1 MRLKKEIDDAA
12 IKDIRNLFRLKKEN
26 EPIKCKV
33 IRDIRNLFEHDEKE
47 DYYIEYESNGD
58 RNKALLIEIYLNEIR
73 PYLKGIINN
82 LKKSAT

>member
-1 MRLKKEIDDAA
+1 MRLKKERDDAA

-26 EPIKCKV
+26 EVIKCSV

-82 LKKSAT
+82 LQKSAT

>member
-26 EPIKCKV
+26 EAIKCRV

>member
-1 MRLKKEIDDAA
+1 MRLKKERYDAA

-26 EPIKCKV
+26 EAIKCKV

>member
-1 MRLKKEIDDAA
+1 MRLKKERDDAA

-26 EPIKCKV
+26 EAIKCRV
-33 IRDIRNLFEHDEKE
+33 ITDIRNLFEHDEKE
-47 DYYIEYESNGD
+47 DYYIEYESNGH

>member
-1 MRLKKEIDDAA
+1 MRLKKERDDAA
-12 IKDIRNLFRLKKEN
+12 IEDIRNLFRLKKEN
-26 EPIKCKV
+26 EAIKCSV

>member
-1 MRLKKEIDDAA
+1 MRLKKEIDDVA

-26 EPIKCKV
+26 EAIKCKV
-33 IRDIRNLFEHDEKE
+33 IRAIRNLFEHDEKE